1 MAVTVSTLCCVSPA
15 IAGTQCTPPRGVR
28 AAAAACRG
36 GRASVSGAAASF
48 ATLGARRAV
57 AGGAASSLAR
67 DSRVTLAL
75 RAPKQRRTSVVR
87 PEPEPRRKRTPCF
100 PDSTHLERHG
110 YPIGRYLA
118 LDRLRFRSFLV

>member
-87 PEPEPRRKRTPCF
+87 PETEPRRKRTPCF
-100 PDSTHLERHG
+100 QDSTHLERHG
-110 YPIGRYLA
+110 YPIGRYLP